1 MKAPGLQS
9 SEVPWFPSIMAAIA
23 AGLWTSRSYP
33 EDRPSIV
40 LVGGSLSR
48 ACNATNPM
56 RAPSRLCFG
65 HRLDQPLGSFEKDKR
80 HGARAGPPLFAEL
93 AGLPAYKAPPGLARR
108 RTNIFLKVV
117 ASSVAHSDDVIP
129 PGGQQ
134 RLCSG
139 NGSLCSGNGRCARRL
154 YMRPRDPGWCA
165 WMRPPNN

>member
-1 MKAPGLQS
+1 MASQHHGCDCCGTLDLTFIPGRPPIDCACWREPVPGVQRDQPDASAFAPL
-9 SEVPWFPSIMAAIA
+9 F
-23 AGLWTSRSYP
+23 
-33 EDRPSIV
+33 
-40 LVGGSLSR
+40 R
-48 ACNATNPM
+48 A
-56 RAPSRLCFG
+56 
-65 HRLDQPLGSFEKDKR
+65 PLGSFEKDKR

-93 AGLPAYKAPPGLARR
+93 AGLPAYKAPLGLARR